1 MIYQSPML
9 SFRCASPRKR
19 DAGGCPDGL
28 VAIFSRILY
37 PKAQRGNLPV
47 FLYFRA

>member
-9 SFRCASPRKR
+9 IFRCVNPRKR
-19 DAGGCPDGL
+19 DAGGYPDGL

-37 PKAQRGNLPV
+37 PKAQWGNLPG